1 MGLAGRRLPA
11 QPALRSRRSACFVLI
26 VLVSLLAPV
35 YAHHIAHTTRSP
47 PTSRGRRSSTARRC
61 EVIQQGGGKL
71 GLGETPIG
79 PTWQTNYFIGADS
92 QGRDVMARVLY
103 GGRASL

>member
-1 MGLAGRRLPA
+1 M
-11 QPALRSRRSACFVLI
+11 
-26 VLVSLLAPV
+26 
-35 YAHHIAHTTRSP
+35 
-47 PTSRGRRSSTARRC
+47 

-79 PTWQTNYFIGADS
+79 PTWQTNYFIGADA

-103 GGRASL
+103 GGRASLQIAVASAALCCLIALVLGLIAGLLPTLRG